1 MYLTFVFALQAK
13 FYARPNISGTQRSI
27 EDSDRS
33 SVSDGV
39 RFSQYYDMDCH
50 SHATNF
56 FIQSDNTWL
65 LVLCIFYFSNLLV
78 LTSTLL
84 YFRKVFLWL
93 QRQNEQIKTL
103 YKASAT
109 VLTCVNII
117 ALISDLSIIIHDS
130 VQSAA
135 DPDSDFSLIILAIM
149 FPTKIM
155 QVLLILILE
164 TPVACFN
171 TKLLNNANQPNTR
184 CQRFAHAFAL
194 CQIIWFVHRL
204 VNDAIIAVIFFVL
217 APAQTLGI
225 VTLLLATIASAI
237 AFVVIFSRNFR
248 GYNGQICTHMICMI
262 LNGQIVCGL
271 LLAITLLFMVLV
283 DNGLNSAGMG
293 GLILSLVL
301 PLAMLITGLII
312 KKKYFTTTIPPTS
325 VTATAEPR
333 GREPNQATAIQ
344 MDDNEGNS
352 ERTPLLLQV
361 RARP

>member
-1 MYLTFVFALQAK
+1 
-13 FYARPNISGTQRSI
+13 
-27 EDSDRS
+27 
-33 SVSDGV
+33 
-39 RFSQYYDMDCH
+39 MDCH
-50 SHATNF
+50 THATNF
-56 FIQSDNTWL
+56 FIQPDNAWM
-65 LVLCIFYFSNLLV
+65 LVICIFYFSNLLV
-78 LTSTLL
+78 LTSILL
-84 YFRKVFLWL
+84 YFRKMFLWL

-204 VNDAIIAVIFFVL
+204 VNDAIISVIFFVV
-217 APAQTLGI
+217 APAQTLSV

-248 GYNGQICTHMICMI
+248 GNNGLIRTYTCMICMI
-262 LNGQIVCGL
+262 LNGLIVCGL

-301 PLAMLITGLII
+301 PLAMLIIGLII
-312 KKKYFTTTIPPTS
+312 KKKYFTTTRPPTS
-325 VTATAEPR
+325 VTVIAEPR